1 MKPKVLILQGYGINC
16 DNETK
21 QGFELAGGEPERVH
35 LNQLIGGEKKLKNYQ
50 ILALPGGFSFGDD
63 IGAGKVLAIKIKANL
78 SDELLEFIGKG
89 KLIIGICNG
98 FQAMVKLGVLPGI
111 DQNYERPR
119 RKAFGFLRGRQDVSL
134 TFNDSGRFEDRWVY
148 LKVNPVKFAG
158 RLFNGVNKKP
168 PCVWT
173 KGIERLYLPIRHGE
187 GKFVTKDKKTLEKL
201 EKQNQI
207 VLQYTNDK
215 GEFAGHPWNPNGSEL
230 DIAGICDETGRILGL
245 MPHPEAFLFPQN
257 HPRWTR
263 EMVKD
268 GQGLRVFQNAVN
280 FVKKEL

>member
-1 MKPKVLILQGYGINC
+1 MKVKVLILYGYGINC
-16 DNETK
+16 DRETA
-21 QGFELAGGEPERVH
+21 QGFELAGARAERVH
-35 LNQLIGGEKKLKNYQ
+35 LNQIIGGEKKLEDYQ

-63 IGAGKVLAIKIKANL
+63 LGAAKVLAIKIKFNL
-78 SDELLEFIGKG
+78 AEDFQEFIKKG

-98 FQAMVKLGVLPGI
+98 FQVMVKLGILPGFGKNHQ
-111 DQNYERPR
+111 QN
-119 RKAFGFLRGRQDVSL
+119 LTL

-148 LKVNPVKFAG
+148 LKINQKS
-158 RLFNGVNKKP
+158 
-168 PCVWT
+168 PCIWT
-173 KGIERLYLPIRHGE
+173 QGIENIYLAVRHGE

-215 GEFAGHPWNPNGSEL
+215 GELAGYSSNPNGSEL
-230 DIAGICDETGRILGL
+230 NIAGICDETGRILGL

-263 EMVKD
+263 EAIKM
-268 GQGLRVFQNAVN
+268 GQGLKVFQNAVN